1 MFKKAL
7 YDIGAF
13 KLNLGLETTAR
24 KKEVLLIGLTAEHFL
39 YPGFELVF
47 TMGQRAAVPPGLY
60 LWRCLTFPKGLK

>member
-24 KKEVLLIGLTAEHFL
+24 KKEVLLIGLNS
-39 YPGFELVF
+39 
-47 TMGQRAAVPPGLY
+47 RALSISGV
-60 LWRCLTFPKGLK
+60 